1 MNQMETIELLSQC
14 KSLAQQLNLVSQPF
28 IFSKS
33 EIQILQIFQF
43 VLETDYLNDT
53 TVKKMAG
60 LSDSEIVFLTE
71 RLLYLRQRRAEQSSP
86 D

>member
-1 MNQMETIELLSQC
+1 METIELLSQC